1 MHHTAVH
8 PRYLH
13 GKRGRRDPAPTNNF
27 PKTTTIILTTVRN
40 FGSSSGII
48 VDGYNT
54 IYFPFAKSRFSN
66 NNNKEPTVRKMRWI
80 LRSIFS
86 SKCKWFM
93 CFSFCSYSRLSYALN
108 YSSQVPW
115 NHCEIEILPWNN
127 THCQISG
134 TFRDEFQQTKRRGD

>member
-54 IYFPFAKSRFSN
+54 IYFPFEVSN
-66 NNNKEPTVRKMRWI
+66 LEQQQQRVYCKEN
-80 LRSIFS
+80 
-86 SKCKWFM
+86 
-93 CFSFCSYSRLSYALN
+93 ALD
-108 YSSQVPW
+108 SPLHFLVQM
-115 NHCEIEILPWNN
+115 
-127 THCQISG
+127 
-134 TFRDEFQQTKRRGD
+134 